1 MVVPLAAPIMS
12 MVSNPWFWGSIMA
25 YMGLSKT
32 ADITT
37 GQLIHGKQMGLEE
50 KKLAAMIK
58 AMTSKQEVEKRMYG
72 EMKGERDE
80 QRDYLASMREG
91 DRSHEEE
98 MMVLK
103 DMLGSDDKNRAM
115 MMAMMGNN
123 RPRERQYPQVP
134 IPYAQLTQ
142 L

>member
-1 MVVPLAAPIMS
+1 MVGIAPILQFLMS
-12 MVSNPWFWGSIMA
+12 SKFMLPVLGYMA
-25 YMGLSKT
+25 ASKV

-37 GQLIHGKQMGLEE
+37 RQLTHGKQMGLEE

-80 QRDYLASMREG
+80 QRDYLSSMRDK
-91 DRSHEEE
+91 DRSHETD
-98 MMVLK
+98 MLMLK
-103 DMLGSDDKNRAM
+103 KMLGSDDRNAAM
-115 MMAMMGNN
+115 MMAMMGNSQ
-123 RPRERQYPQVP
+123 RKEQRFPQVP